1 MKQRALIS
9 VASRLVWLT
18 GSLALRGQGPVPR
31 PAPELRIVE
40 SSSRITALS
49 GYRGHVVLLAFISTQ
64 CGHCQAASQV
74 FEQLS
79 HEFANKLQIVEVAFD
94 ERADLTAFTRHFGLT
109 FPVGS
114 GTSSAAR
121 AFLGVSAGA
130 RMGIPQVVAIDGKGI
145 IRAQSERLG
154 TPMLQTPDYLRGL
167 LKAMLREGSR

>member
-1 MKQRALIS
+1 MLKHS
-9 VASRLVWLT
+9 VSIFFIAILFSASLL
-18 GSLALRGQGPVPR
+18 LRGQGPVPR

-40 SSSRITALS
+40 ASGRIATLS
-49 GYRGHVVLLAFISTQ
+49 GYRGHVVLVAFISTQ

-74 FEQLS
+74 FEQFS
-79 HEFANKLQIVEVAFD
+79 HEFANKVQIVEVAFD
-94 ERADLTAFTRHFGLT
+94 ERADLAAFTRRFGLT

-121 AFLGVSAGA
+121 AFLGISAGA
-130 RMGIPQVVAIDGKGI
+130 RMGIPQVVAIDGRGI

-167 LKAMLREGSR
+167 LTAMLREGSR